1 MRSNL
6 PTVPE
11 KSMTVREI
19 DIVSRSP
26 VNSCHRVRVSDL
38 NLRVFIAD
46 RKWAM
51 CSKSMIIAAILVIS
65 RAVGETSD
73 GKPKTNRRLAKN
85 K

>member
-6 PTVPE
+6 PTISE
-11 KSMTVREI
+11 KNMTVREM
-19 DIVSRSP
+19 DIASRSP

-38 NLRVFIAD
+38 NLRVFIAT
-46 RKWAM
+46 RKWTM

-73 GKPKTNRRLAKN
+73 GKPKTSRRLAKN